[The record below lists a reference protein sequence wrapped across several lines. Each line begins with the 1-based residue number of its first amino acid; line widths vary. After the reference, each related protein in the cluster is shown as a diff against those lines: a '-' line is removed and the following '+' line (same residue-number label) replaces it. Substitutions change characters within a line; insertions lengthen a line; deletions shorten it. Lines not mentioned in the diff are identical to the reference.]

1 MQEVLQTKIAENRC
15 ITRYKEYARKYL
27 PMTKTLRGLWVPDF
41 EILENTT
48 SGDQISLLSEYLVQ
62 LDKYTEKLTKA
73 ANLRNEHYKCFIKG
87 KREEELNHKYWRT
100 GMNRISEDAREKL
113 KYWTGVHD
121 SMFNSYCDKMQY
133 RRIPP
138 PKVLDAVNVD
148 FEIRKEKKSIV
159 QKPRLSDKEKKR
171 RKKEQRKRKNA
182 EKKLLQK
189 LNRVRKEQQ
198 ALSHNVISKGKNDK
212 IDFKKIVDHI
222 LKSKADSTDVHP
234 IFGEYD
240 YTDDL
245 MWCKVFDNTQVDSI
259 LICCNYFLDVF
270 IESKCE
276 MISDFLGVDESKPYR
291 MEYSARNLSPRKQIF
306 NDFLNFQLSFQF
318 CISFI
323 DACYLRCYTKDRFD
337 TRLMSCLVDQCI
349 MNLVKVMTTEHFL
362 KNLRA
367 TFHAKKF
374 SEEYCLELC
383 ASWLT
388 CSYTQRTA
396 NLRYILNTIRKK
408 GRKGLDAVNALL
420 YHFNPFLIDEKR
432 LLHII
437 FETTRIKLLDSSIIV
452 EYKNVRKEAITLLRE
467 WESKLLE
474 NKH

>member
-1 MQEVLQTKIAENRC
+1 M
-15 ITRYKEYARKYL
+15 
-27 PMTKTLRGLWVPDF
+27 
-41 EILENTT
+41 
-48 SGDQISLLSEYLVQ
+48 
-62 LDKYTEKLTKA
+62 
-73 ANLRNEHYKCFIKG
+73 
-87 KREEELNHKYWRT
+87 
-100 GMNRISEDAREKL
+100 
-113 KYWTGVHD
+113 
-121 SMFNSYCDKMQY
+121 
-133 RRIPP
+133 
-138 PKVLDAVNVD
+138 
-148 FEIRKEKKSIV
+148 
-159 QKPRLSDKEKKR
+159 
-171 RKKEQRKRKNA
+171 
-182 EKKLLQK
+182 
-189 LNRVRKEQQ
+189 
-198 ALSHNVISKGKNDK
+198 
-212 IDFKKIVDHI
+212 
-222 LKSKADSTDVHP
+222 
-234 IFGEYD
+234 
-240 YTDDL
+240 
-245 MWCKVFDNTQVDSI
+245 
-259 LICCNYFLDVF
+259 ICCNYFLDVF